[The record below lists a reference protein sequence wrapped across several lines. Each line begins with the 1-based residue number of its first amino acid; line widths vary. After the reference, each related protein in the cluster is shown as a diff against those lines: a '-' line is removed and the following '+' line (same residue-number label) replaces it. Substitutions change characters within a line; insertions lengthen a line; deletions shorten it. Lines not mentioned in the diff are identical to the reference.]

1 METILV
7 LLTLG
12 VLLWYNY
19 AKDTPTT
26 KGQVSIKGVEDEE
39 KGVIR
44 LQVNHDFPITTEEGS
59 QETQTVTTE
68 EKPNERVEV
77 GNINRDNK
85 LTKEQEDWYD
95 NYLETFCGVGS
106 TKVKYKL
113 TAAAK
118 KNLPFAKAYRAML
131 EIGDQHS
138 RMINAR
144 IYAKTHPRDPYR
156 WEEYQKC
163 LSKKEKAIGNM
174 IQLCIKEGYKFGVS
188 GALENTLSI
197 LYVEFDSMAFATYWK
212 LTDNATRDILPTL
225 PSETQEVT
233 VEDILPRLE
242 KVILRKY
249 YNKDGKNI
257 KNEAISCPSETL
269 SQSVG

>member
-1 METILV
+1 MGTILI
-7 LLTLG
+7 LLILG
-12 VLLWYNY
+12 IMVWWNSTT
-19 AKDTPTT
+19 DTPTT
-26 KGQVSIKGVEDEE
+26 KGQISVKGVDDE

-44 LQVNHDFPITTEEGS
+44 LQVNSDFPITTEK
-59 QETQTVTTE
+59 
-68 EKPNERVEV
+68 KPKERVEV
-77 GNINRDNK
+77 GHINRNNG
-85 LTKEQEDWYD
+85 LTKEQEDWY
-95 NYLETFCGVGS
+95 NSYFETFCGVGS

-118 KNLPFAKAYRAML
+118 KNLPFAKAYRTML

-163 LSKKEKAIGNM
+163 VSKKDKAIADM
-174 IQLCIKEGYKFGVS
+174 IQLCISEGYKFGVS
-188 GALENTLSI
+188 EALENTLSI
-197 LYVEFDSMAFATYWK
+197 LYVEFDGMAFATYWK
-212 LTDNATRDILPTL
+212 LTDNATRKMLPTL

-233 VEDILPRLE
+233 VENILPRLE

-249 YNKDGKNI
+249 YHKDGENI
-257 KNEAISCPSETL
+257 KNEAVSSPSETL